1 MATKTSVTMTRK
13 QAAEQ
18 ANLAKRREVCGF
30 FFKKK
35 KTVFFCGVIC
45 FDSASNKCVDSLRL
59 GIGFS
64 AYLAIN
70 FLVKMVMICK
80 VFCKMEW

>member
-35 KTVFFCGVIC
+35 KLCFFVVLFVLIVLQT
-45 FDSASNKCVDSLRL
+45 NVL
-59 GIGFS
+59 IP
-64 AYLAIN
+64 
-70 FLVKMVMICK
+70 
-80 VFCKMEW
+80 